1 MFEFPVM
8 LLVAEAN
15 EPRPGFCADGMV
27 PERVPGPVTEVMP
40 DWPEEY
46 PV

>member
-8 LLVAEAN
+8 LLVAGAN
-15 EPRPGFCADGMV
+15 EPRPWFCPVGMV
-27 PERVPGPVTEVMP
+27 PEREPGPVTEVMP
-40 DWPEEY
+40 DWAEEY